1 MKANN
6 VIPLDTIEKAAT
18 HKIKA
23 VIYSGGSN
31 SLFVRLEKHKVAT
44 LLRNKQLV
52 ASDVKCL
59 KKSSK
64 ELLMKLCLENCLDT

>member
-1 MKANN
+1 MNANN
-6 VIPLDTIEKAAT
+6 AISLDTTK
-18 HKIKA
+18 
-23 VIYSGGSN
+23 
-31 SLFVRLEKHKVAT
+31 KHKVAT